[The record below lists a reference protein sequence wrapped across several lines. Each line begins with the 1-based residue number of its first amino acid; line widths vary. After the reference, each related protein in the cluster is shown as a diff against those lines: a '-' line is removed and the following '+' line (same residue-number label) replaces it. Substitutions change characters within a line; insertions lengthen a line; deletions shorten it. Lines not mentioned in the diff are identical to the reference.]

1 MYVLINSYQSEC
13 GNISQHS
20 NHSEA
25 ITDAGR
31 TVAEEESFDVY
42 CDSDNEELLSHLSLS
57 VITSNVLCV

>member
-1 MYVLINSYQSEC
+1 MLINSYQSEC
-13 GNISQHS
+13 GSRSQHS

-31 TVAEEESFDVY
+31 AVAEESFDVY
-42 CDSDNEELLSHLSLS
+42 CDSVNEESLSHLSLS